1 MDMESY
7 PQQVN
12 AVTSEAGI
20 LKALGAC
27 LAGALIPGLGH
38 VLLKKWDRAA
48 VFLGVITTMFI
59 LGLYLQGRLFN
70 PDFSNL
76 FATLK
81 FLADSGTGLFYWLCW
96 LQGLGTGDPTAY
108 TYDFGNVFV
117 YAAGL
122 LNMLVILD
130 VYDIA
135 LGRKP

>member
-12 AVTSEAGI
+12 AVSSEAGI
-20 LKALGAC
+20 LRALGICA
-27 LAGALIPGLGH
+27 AGALMPGLGH
-38 VLLKKWDRAA
+38 AILKKWDRAA
-48 VFLGVITTMFI
+48 VFMGVITAMFC

-70 PDFSNL
+70 PDFSDL
-76 FATLK
+76 FSSLK
-81 FLADSGTGLFYWLCW
+81 FIADAGTGLFYWLCW
-96 LQGLGTGDPTAY
+96 LRGLGTGDPTAY

-117 YAAGL
+117 YTAGL
-122 LNMLVILD
+122 LNMLVIVD